1 MQGWE
6 QYTGKSSAGNTE
18 PPQII
23 MATHGIDLD
32 AESREGRWT
41 HLVRQLRSGTWL
53 IGAGCQW
60 LLVRIVRALSL
71 SRIHP
76 NALTSLGLVLNI
88 VAAVL
93 FGQGRFFAAGLVV
106 VGAGVFDM
114 VDGRVARVT
123 NRVTPFGA
131 FFDSVIDRYSDMAL
145 YMGLLVHYA
154 RAERFFY
161 VVLVAVVMAGS
172 VMVSYSRARAESL
185 IASCKVGFLERP
197 ERVVLIIIG
206 ALWNRMA
213 AVLWIIAVLSNITV
227 VHRIVYTWQ
236 HARSDASSPTPE

>member
-1 MQGWE
+1 
-6 QYTGKSSAGNTE
+6 
-18 PPQII
+18 
-23 MATHGIDLD
+23 MATQGIDLD
-32 AESREGRWT
+32 AESRGGR
-41 HLVRQLRSGTWL
+41 LAQLIRQVRSGTWL

-60 LLVRIVRALSL
+60 LLDRIVRALSL

-106 VGAGVFDM
+106 MGAGVFDM

-123 NRVTPFGA
+123 NRVTSFGA

-185 IASCKVGFLERP
+185 IPSCKVGFLERP
-197 ERVVLIIIG
+197 ERIVLIVIG
-206 ALWNRMA
+206 ALWDRMA
-213 AVLWIIAVLSNITV
+213 PVLWTIAVLSNITV

-236 HARSDASSPTPE
+236 HARNVPSAPSQ